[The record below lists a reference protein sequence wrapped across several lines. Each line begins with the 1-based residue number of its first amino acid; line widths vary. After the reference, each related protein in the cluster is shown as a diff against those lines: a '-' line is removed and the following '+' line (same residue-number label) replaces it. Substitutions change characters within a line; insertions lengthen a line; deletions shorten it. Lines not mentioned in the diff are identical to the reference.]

1 MRLTFRQLETFTEV
15 VRQGSIQRAAEAMR
29 LTQPAVSMQI
39 KQLEGHVGQRLF
51 DRGGRRL
58 SLTAAGEQFLF
69 QARKILATLKE
80 TEDAMGRFSR
90 LESGRLT
97 IGMVSAAKYFLP
109 HLLAQ
114 FNTEHRAVEIRLRLG
129 VRDVLGAML
138 EAREV
143 DLCIMGRAPRE
154 VPCRAEP
161 FAQHPH
167 VIVTAPGHR
176 FARAE
181 EVPAAALA
189 DEPFIVRE
197 ADSGTRAVL
206 QEYLDE
212 YRIQPKFLMEMPS
225 NEAIKQAVMAGMG
238 VSLLSLH
245 TLALELKMGL
255 IVAPQVEGFPRVR
268 RWNLIHAGTSLSPAA
283 EAFRYFILEH
293 AEGYLASLFP
303 DTSFAEPARRGQS
316 RRRSEQNARKGS
328 SG

>member
-1 MRLTFRQLETFTEV
+1 MHLTFRQLETFTEV
-15 VRQGSIQRAAEAMR
+15 VRQGSMQRAAETMG
-29 LTQPAVSMQI
+29 LTPPAVSLHI
-39 KQLEGHVGQRLF
+39 KELEGQVGQRLF
-51 DRGGRRL
+51 DRGKRRL
-58 SLTAAGEQFLF
+58 ALTAAGEQFLF
-69 QARKILATLKE
+69 QARKLMATLKE
-80 TEDAMGRFSR
+80 TEDAMARFSR

-109 HLLAQ
+109 HLLVQ
-114 FNTEHRAVEIRLRLG
+114 FHAEHPAVEVRMRLG

-143 DLCIMGRAPRE
+143 DLCIMGRPPLE
-154 VPCRAEP
+154 VLCRAEP

-167 VIVTAPGHR
+167 VLVTAPGHR

-212 YRIQPKFLMEMPS
+212 YRIQPKFVMEMPS

-245 TLALELKMGL
+245 TLALELKTGL
-255 IVAPQVEGFPRVR
+255 IAAPQVEGLPRVR
-268 RWNLIHAGTSLSPAA
+268 RWHLIHADTYLSPAT
-283 EAFRYFILEH
+283 EAFRYFILEN
-293 AEGYLASLFP
+293 AEAYLASLFP
-303 DTSFAEPARRGQS
+303 ENLFAEPGRRGKSRGQS
-316 RRRSEQNARKGS
+316 KSSRKG
-328 SG
+328 